1 MQQIVNM
8 AVLFLISLII
18 LKSNEFDE
26 IYYIIPNILKNDRIK
41 LGGAFTCEYVLNNF
55 TILGERKN
63 TKTNIIR
70 SLYYYK
76 S

>member
-8 AVLFLISLII
+8 AGLFLISLII

-26 IYYIIPNILKNDRIK
+26 IHYIIPNTLKNDRIK
-41 LGGAFTCEYVLNNF
+41 RGGAFTCEDVLNNF
-55 TILGERKN
+55 TILGERKK